1 MQIDYLIMILISG
14 KLHNRDRCR
23 NGPKHSCEQ
32 KYPIHASGFNDLFL
46 QRNWISFIY
55 KEYICICNIY
65 SNGNKKLNKSSNSQ
79 NAVLTLH
86 QVYIAS
92 SYVVVNVLRKI
103 FSTYHLL
110 ARHCKRATCC
120 ICLATTT
127 CYFNYFELL
136 LPYRTRRKGCT
147 NRITFE
153 NDEQRSFAVNTL
165 QEYNKYRFRFKLNLL
180 FLSQTH
186 TCHLTERSLRNP
198 TNMRSIQ
205 CFNMY
210 LETYKQ

>member
-153 NDEQRSFAVNTL
+153 NDEQRSFAVNTFRVQQQIPISL
-165 QEYNKYRFRFKLNLL
+165 QAKFAVFVTNTY
-180 FLSQTH
+180 LS
-186 TCHLTERSLRNP
+186 
-198 TNMRSIQ
+198 
-205 CFNMY
+205 FN
-210 LETYKQ
+210 